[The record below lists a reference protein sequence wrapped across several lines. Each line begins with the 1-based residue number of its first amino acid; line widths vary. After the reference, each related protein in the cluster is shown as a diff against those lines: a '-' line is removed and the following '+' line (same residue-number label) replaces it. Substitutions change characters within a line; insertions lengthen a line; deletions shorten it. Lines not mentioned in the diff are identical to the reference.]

1 MKFIS
6 SLVFTFS
13 LFFGFSYAQAQDNPS
28 SSNLSR
34 YIEEIVVTARARDE
48 SVRDIPVA
56 ITAISEEEM
65 DTYGFQTLDDIAN
78 SSASLEIN
86 RLSSGSGVQIAI
98 RGIASSPGSLGIEQ
112 SK

>member
-1 MKFIS
+1 MKYIS
-6 SLVFTFS
+6 SLVFVFS
-13 LFFGFSYAQAQDNPS
+13 FILSFSYAQAQESSS

-65 DTYGFQTLDDIAN
+65 DT
-78 SSASLEIN
+78 
-86 RLSSGSGVQIAI
+86 
-98 RGIASSPGSLGIEQ
+98 
-112 SK
+112 

>member
-1 MKFIS
+1 MRYV
-6 SLVFTFS
+6 SLLFFVFS
-13 LFFGFSYAQAQDNPS
+13 LIFSFSYAQAQDNSS

-65 DTYGFQTLDDIAN
+65 DTYGFQTLDHI
-78 SSASLEIN
+78 
-86 RLSSGSGVQIAI
+86 LSISFSMK
-98 RGIASSPGSLGIEQ
+98 SIEV
-112 SK
+112 